1 MTRVLT
7 CALAVALM
15 GLASPARA
23 DVSDPGSVTGVSVV
37 SAPGRVEI
45 VIAISGAVQL
55 KDFILKDPARLVID
69 LTGTTLDSRAL
80 GLYDGVNRG
89 GVLNVRTGQYS
100 AQVVRVVLELDDVKE
115 YSIDQNAN
123 EIRISFGAERPF
135 LAWSSAAPG
144 EFSVPASHPA
154 SARPAGAPEVLLV
167 AGMPAPQG
175 DEPRITVTWDRA
187 SIADVVAGFA
197 AFSGR
202 SIILGRDIKGEVSA
216 EVKNQPWTQ
225 AFYAVLA
232 TQGLSATELP
242 GGIIRVDSPAALSA
256 LDSLEPL
263 ETVVVRMNYAR
274 AKEMS
279 KNLDGILTK
288 GRGKVFPDTASN
300 SLIITDTRSRIQT
313 IANFARSLDIRT
325 PQVAIQAKIIF
336 VNRTSL
342 EELGLKYDLGGSS
355 TYFNSVVARPD
366 PSDPTQSL
374 DPGTTVVGLGGN
386 SLAAVGNPTASIS
399 QPALDLVWST
409 AIGNF
414 DFTVFLSALEQTDL
428 ADVQAE
434 PTINTMDNREANI
447 LVGEE
452 TPVRVVDYGS
462 ATGGINAPQSTV
474 EFKQTGIKL
483 VVTPHVTDDRHITM
497 KLHTERSAVRQ
508 VIDRELGFIVET
520 QQADNQLLVAD
531 GQTAVIGGLTV
542 TEVTKSRS
550 GIPMLSRL
558 PLLGPLFSF
567 SSNKEQRKDLII
579 LVTPRILDDNF

>member
-1 MTRVLT
+1 MTRLFT
-7 CALAVALM
+7 CALAVALT
-15 GLASPARA
+15 GLASPVRA
-23 DVSDPGSVTGVSVV
+23 DGSDPGAVTGVSVV
-37 SAPGRVEI
+37 SAPGRAEV

-55 KDFILKDPARLVID
+55 KDFILKEPARLVID

-89 GVLNVRTGQYS
+89 GVLNVRLGQYS
-100 AQVVRVVLELDDVKE
+100 PQVVRVVLELDAVKE

-123 EIRISFGAERPF
+123 EIRITFGAERPF

-144 EFSVPASHPA
+144 EFSAPAARPA
-154 SARPAGAPEVLLV
+154 SARPSGNPEVAAV
-167 AGMPAPQG
+167 SASPAAQD

-242 GGIIRVDSPAALSA
+242 GGIIRVDSPTALSA

-263 ETVVVRMNYAR
+263 ETIVVRMNYAR
-274 AKEMS
+274 AREMS
-279 KNLDGILTK
+279 KNLEGILTK
-288 GRGKVFPDTASN
+288 GRGKVFSDTASN
-300 SLIITDTRSRIQT
+300 SLIITDTRSRVENV
-313 IANFARSLDIRT
+313 ASFARGLDIKT
-325 PQVAIQAKIIF
+325 PQIAIQAKIIF
-336 VNRTSL
+336 VNRSSL
-342 EELGLKYDLGGSS
+342 EQLGLKYDLGGNS
-355 TYFNSVVARPD
+355 TFYNSVVQRPD
-366 PSDPTQSL
+366 PANPGDTY
-374 DPGTTVVGLGGN
+374 DPGTTVVDLGGN
-386 SLAAVGNPTASIS
+386 SLAAVGNPEANIA

-414 DFTVFLSALEQTDL
+414 DFTVFLSALEQTEL
-428 ADVQAE
+428 ADIQAE

-452 TPVRVVDYGS
+452 TPVRVIDYGS
-462 ATGGINAPQSTV
+462 GTVAAQSTV
-474 EFKQTGIKL
+474 QFKQTGIKL
-483 VVTPHVTDDRHITM
+483 VVTPHVTDDRHIAM
-497 KLHTERSAVRQ
+497 KLHTERSAVRP
-508 VIDRELGFIVET
+508 VADRELGFIVET

-542 TEVTKSRS
+542 TELIKTRS

-567 SSNKEQRKDLII
+567 SSNRETRKDLII

>member
-1 MTRVLT
+1 MTRLVT

-15 GLASPARA
+15 GLAVPVRA
-23 DVSDPGSVTGVSVV
+23 DVTDPGAVTGVSVV
-37 SAPGRVEI
+37 SAPGRAEI
-45 VIAISGAVQL
+45 VIAVSGAVQL
-55 KDFILKDPARLVID
+55 KDFILKDPARLVLDLSGVTID
-69 LTGTTLDSRAL
+69 ARSL
-80 GLYDGVNRG
+80 GKYDGVNRG
-89 GVLNVRTGQYS
+89 GVLNVRTGQY
-100 AQVVRVVLELDDVKE
+100 AADVVRVVVELDAVKE
-115 YSIDQNAN
+115 YSIDQNAS
-123 EIRISFGAERPF
+123 EIRIAFGAERPF

-144 EFSVPASHPA
+144 EFSAPASARPA
-154 SARPAGAPEVLLV
+154 SARPAGSPEVAAV
-167 AGMPAPQG
+167 AARPASSD

-274 AKEMS
+274 AKEMA

-288 GRGKVFPDTASN
+288 GRGKAFPDTASN
-300 SLIITDTRSRIQT
+300 SLIITDTRSRIQY
-313 IANFARSLDIRT
+313 IADFTRRLDIKT

-342 EELGLKYDLGGSS
+342 DQLGLKYDLGSQS
-355 TYFNSVVARPD
+355 TFFNSLVQRPD
-366 PSDPTQSL
+366 PN
-374 DPGTTVVGLGGN
+374 DPGSNYDPNTTVVGLGGN
-386 SLAAVGNPTASIS
+386 SLAAVGNAEASIS

-414 DFTVFLSALEQTDL
+414 DFTVFLSALEQTEL
-428 ADVQAE
+428 ADIQAE

-452 TPVRVVDYGS
+452 TPVRVIDYGS
-462 ATGGINAPQSTV
+462 GTVAAQSTV
-474 EFKQTGIKL
+474 QFKQTGIKL

-497 KLHTERSAVRQ
+497 VLHTERSAVWP
-508 VIDRELGFIVET
+508 VADRELGFIVET

-542 TEVTKSRS
+542 TEVQKTRS

-567 SSNKEQRKDLII
+567 SSNREQRKDLII
-579 LVTPRILDDNF
+579 LVTPRILDDD

>member
-1 MTRVLT
+1 
-7 CALAVALM
+7 
-15 GLASPARA
+15 
-23 DVSDPGSVTGVSVV
+23 
-37 SAPGRVEI
+37 
-45 VIAISGAVQL
+45 
-55 KDFILKDPARLVID
+55 
-69 LTGTTLDSRAL
+69 
-80 GLYDGVNRG
+80 
-89 GVLNVRTGQYS
+89 
-100 AQVVRVVLELDDVKE
+100 
-115 YSIDQNAN
+115 
-123 EIRISFGAERPF
+123 
-135 LAWSSAAPG
+135 
-144 EFSVPASHPA
+144 
-154 SARPAGAPEVLLV
+154 
-167 AGMPAPQG
+167 
-175 DEPRITVTWDRA
+175 
-187 SIADVVAGFA
+187 VAGFA

-242 GGIIRVDSPAALSA
+242 GGIIRVDSPSALSA

-263 ETVVVRMNYAR
+263 ETIVVRMNYAR
-274 AKEMS
+274 AREMS

-288 GRGKVFPDTASN
+288 GRGKVYADTASN
-300 SLIITDTRSRIQT
+300 SLIITDTRSRIQH
-313 IANFARSLDIRT
+313 IATFARGLDIRT

-336 VNRTSL
+336 VNRSSL
-342 EELGLKYDLGGSS
+342 QELGLKYDLGGSS

-366 PSDPTQSL
+366 PTTPGSTQ

-386 SLAAVGNPTASIS
+386 SLAAVGNPAASIS

-428 ADVQAE
+428 ADIQAE
-434 PTINTMDNREANI
+434 PTINTMDNREATI

-452 TPVRVVDYGS
+452 TPVRVIDYGS
-462 ATGGINAPQSTV
+462 GTVAAQSTV

-483 VVTPHVTDDRHITM
+483 VVTPHVTDDRQITM
-497 KLHTERSAVRQ
+497 KLHTERSAVRP
-508 VIDRELGFIVET
+508 VADRELGFIVET

-531 GQTAVIGGLTV
+531 GETAVIGGLTV
-542 TEVTKSRS
+542 TEVNKTRS

-567 SSNKEQRKDLII
+567 SSNKETRKDLIF